1 MQTINIQF
9 EKLIIGD
16 MFLYSYLKHIT
27 NLQQIVNGVPNW
39 QMVIY
44 PPNKHITPLHF
55 VVILQKSNYQYMKKW
70 IFDNTNCA
78 INYHKLKLE
87 LKQQKLI

>member
-1 MQTINIQF
+1 M
-9 EKLIIGD
+9 GD

-27 NLQQIVNGVPNW
+27 HIQQIVNCVPNW
-39 QMVIY
+39 KMVIY
-44 PPNKHITPLHF
+44 PPNKFITPLHF

-70 IFDNTNCA
+70 IFDNANCA
-78 INYHKLKLE
+78 INYHKLKWE